1 MARLNERSVLATT
14 ALRKSGL
21 PSVSRSLQVLA
32 LVVLVLIVGATAQ
45 QLLQIRAAILAETER
60 QMARLD
66 MVFAEQT
73 GRAVETIDFIVNTT
87 IALVEQQ
94 RANPPV
100 DDALILRQM
109 NRSIQGVRQVSA
121 LAITD
126 AAGHVRYAAPATVPA
141 DLPPTGRA
149 LLDKLAHNSETG
161 LVISEPFRETDGAW
175 NALLIRP
182 MREPGGKLIGA
193 GVAWINL
200 AYFEDFYKAVELT
213 ENGAIILHLRNG
225 VVLARYPHAER
236 AIGTSFADLPPFKD
250 ILSHAMFGTVL
261 MDSPIDGSIR
271 VLSIRALRAFPL
283 AVQVSVDE
291 SKVLT
296 GWRRQA
302 WIFTMLALVASGVI
316 VTQLLL
322 LAQRSRDVEVL
333 AGEFRTAKETAE
345 QANAALR
352 DQMAERER
360 AEAALRQAQRIEAV
374 GQLTGGVAHD
384 FNNLLTVLL
393 GNIELIEAAGTTDS
407 RLTTR
412 VAAMRG
418 AAERGARLTAQLL
431 AFARQQPLV
440 PRPVDLNA
448 VVTGMEGL
456 MQSAL
461 GRTVRIAKRLDPAL
475 WPALVDPT
483 QIELVILNLASN
495 ARDAMP
501 GGGELAIETRNVTL
515 PPPHADGLA
524 PHADGLAAPRADG
537 LAAPGADALPAGDYV
552 TIRVSDTGVGMTPE
566 VLAKAFEP
574 FFTTK
579 QVGAGSGLG
588 LSQVFGTARQSGGD
602 VTIASEPGRGTAVTL
617 YLPRAPAAVLPAP
630 LPAASRSSQPAERRL
645 LLLVDDDDAVRATT
659 ADMLRQMGF
668 GVIESDGG
676 RAALERLRQEPGIAV
691 LLTDVVMPDMN
702 GPVLAAAAAALRPGL
717 PVVFLSGYSDL
728 AGVTGGAPLGRLVS
742 KPYRPAELM
751 EQIGAALSE
760 MPAEAG

>member
-1 MARLNERSVLATT
+1 MSTT
-14 ALRKSGL
+14 AYRKSGL
-21 PSVSRSLQVLA
+21 PSVSRSLQATA

-45 QLLQIRAAILAETER
+45 QLLQIRSAILNETER

-73 GRAVETIDFIVNTT
+73 GRAVETVDFIVTSMVATAQQGGTYPPADNT
-87 IALVEQQ
+87 L
-94 RANPPV
+94 
-100 DDALILRQM
+100 LLRQM
-109 NRSIQGVRQVSA
+109 HRSIEGVHQVSA
-121 LAITD
+121 IALTDTAGHILD
-126 AAGHVRYAAPATVPA
+126 AAPDIGTTE
-141 DLPPTGRA
+141 LPEAGLS
-149 LLDKLAHNSETG
+149 LLAKFAHDKENG
-161 LVISEPFRETDGAW
+161 LVISEPFHGVDGAW
-175 NALLIRP
+175 NALLMRPIRRP
-182 MREPGGKLIGA
+182 DGTLIGA

-200 AYFEDFYKAVELT
+200 AYFENFYRAVELT
-213 ENGAIILHLRNG
+213 ENGAIILHLRDG
-225 VVLARYPHAER
+225 TVLARYPHSEK

-261 MDSPIDGSIR
+261 MESPLDGSIR
-271 VLSIRALRAFPL
+271 VLSIRALKAFPL

-291 SKVLT
+291 SRVLV

-302 WIFTMLALVASGVI
+302 WIFAMLALGASAVI

-322 LAQRSRDVEVL
+322 LAKRSREVELL

-352 DQMAERER
+352 QQMSERER

-393 GNIELIEAAGTTDS
+393 GNIDLIEASGLKDPRNAD
-407 RLTTR
+407 RL
-412 VAAMRG
+412 VAMRG
-418 AAERGARLTAQLL
+418 AAERGAKLTAQLL

-448 VVTGMEGL
+448 VVAGMEGL

-461 GRTVRIAKRLDPAL
+461 GRTVRIHNRPEPKL

-483 QIELVILNLASN
+483 QIELVILNLAIN

-501 GGGELAIETRNVTL
+501 GGGDLTIETANVRM
-515 PPPHADGLA
+515 PPA
-524 PHADGLAAPRADG
+524 PHREVPLE
-537 LAAPGADALPAGDYV
+537 GDYV

-579 QVGAGSGLG
+579 AVGSGSGLG

-602 VTIASEPGRGTAVTL
+602 VMIESRPGQGTTVTL
-617 YLPRAPAAVLPAP
+617 YLPRAPAGALPTSAP
-630 LPAASRSSQPAERRL
+630 ALPTSELKAEQRL
-645 LLLVDDDDAVRATT
+645 ILLVDDDPSVRETT
-659 ADMLRQMGF
+659 AELLRTF
-668 GVIESDGG
+668 GYAVIEAGGG
-676 RAALERLRQEPGIAV
+676 RPALECLRAEPEIAL

-702 GPVLAAAAAALRPGL
+702 GPALAEAARAMRPHL
-717 PVVFLSGYSDL
+717 PVVFISGYTDL
-728 AGVTGGAPLGRLVS
+728 ASVGETVLPGRIVS
-742 KPYRPAELM
+742 KPFRPADLT
-751 EQIGAALSE
+751 EQVAAALSE
-760 MPAEAG
+760 IPAEA